1 MAKKVG
7 DTYVNLG
14 LKKGDFD
21 AGLKRAK
28 TGMREFERDTLDIKK
43 TLKGLAPAI
52 AGAFSVAAVAGFG
65 KAVLDAA
72 AEQDRA
78 TKTLAAAMQQ
88 AGTYTEAALQHNLDY
103 ASSLQRISTYGDE
116 AITGVQKMLIYFG
129 VEGRMLDDLTKATL
143 DLAAAKGMD
152 LKGAADL
159 VAKSVGSS
167 TNALSRYG
175 IQVEGDVG
183 STERLQMAVDN
194 ITELFGGA
202 AQAEAA
208 TYTGQVIQ
216 LTNAWGDLQEQLGD
230 MLIGPASQ
238 IIEWMKDGT
247 EWLQALITKYQEWSS
262 VNSIAIRGLRDELA
276 VLERDIATF
285 DPTIPGD
292 LAIIDRLQAEIDK
305 RRELIALYQ
314 QGGSGAAPAAEPA
327 AGRGAGT
334 AAGAAPEADPYWDKI
349 FAQHAGRRQRDSDL
363 DYQLWLSERERM
375 AAESARQIARDDE
388 MFAQHAARKRE
399 DVLLDENTAY
409 QSWLEERGRQTETMS
424 EAMKNAITGWGAHF
438 SSTLNDAV
446 WDADVSFASIA
457 ESFGRMITQMMIQKA
472 VVEPIMAKIF
482 PSARGNVFA
491 HGEIVPFARG
501 GVIDQPTIF
510 PMAKGLGLMGEA
522 GPEAVMPLARTS
534 SGDLGVRAEG
544 LAGAEPRV
552 EVNVYAPAGSAARV
566 EERQTAGG
574 KVIDVIIDEMMA
586 GQVRPG
592 SRFDRAMRGRYGL
605 APATTRR

>member
-7 DTYVNLG
+7 DTYINLG

-28 TGMREFERDTLDIKK
+28 TGLREFERDTLDITK
-43 TLKGLAPAI
+43 TLKGLGPAI

-88 AGTYTEAALQHNLDY
+88 AGTYTKEALQHNLDY
-103 ASSLQRISTYGDE
+103 ASSLQRITTYGDE
-116 AITGVQKMLIYFG
+116 AILGVQKMLTNFG
-129 VEGRMLDDLTKATL
+129 VEGRMLDELTKATL

-152 LKGAADL
+152 LQGAADL
-159 VAKSVGSS
+159 VAKAVGSS

-175 IQVEGDVG
+175 ITVEGAVG
-183 STERLQMAVDN
+183 STERAQMAVDN
-194 ITELFGGA
+194 ITKLFGGA

-238 IIEWMKDGT
+238 IVEWMKDGT
-247 EWLQALITKYQEWSS
+247 EWLQALINKYNEWSS
-262 VNSIAIRGLRDELA
+262 VNSIAVRGLRDEIAALQ
-276 VLERDIATF
+276 RDIATF
-285 DPTIPGD
+285 DPMIPGD
-292 LAIIDRLQAEIDK
+292 QAVIDRLQAEIDK

-314 QGGSGAAPAAEPA
+314 QGGSGAAPAAAP
-327 AGRGAGT
+327 
-334 AAGAAPEADPYWDKI
+334 APEADPYWDKI
-349 FAQHAGRRQRDSDL
+349 FAQHAGRRERDTDL
-363 DYQLWLSERERM
+363 NFQFWLSERERM

-399 DVLLDENTAY
+399 DVLIDENIAY

-424 EAMKNAITGWGAHF
+424 EAMKDAITGWGAHF

-472 VVEPIMAKIF
+472 VVEPIMGAFF

-544 LAGAEPRV
+544 LAVAEPRV
-552 EVNVYAPAGSAARV
+552 EVNVYAPAGSEARV

>member
-1 MAKKVG
+1 MSKKVG

-14 LKKGDFD
+14 LKKNDFD

-28 TGMREFERDTLDIKK
+28 NSLRNYERDTLAVGR
-43 TLKGLAPAI
+43 TLKTGFAALVS
-52 AGAFSVAAVAGFG
+52 AGVVAGM
-65 KAVLDAA
+65 KSTINAYAKQ
-72 AEQDRA
+72 EKMERM
-78 TKTLAAAMQQ
+78 LAAAMREKGIYTAQ
-88 AGTYTEAALQHNLDY
+88 ALKHNLEY
-103 ASSLQRISTYGDE
+103 ASSLQRLTAYGDE
-116 AITGVQKMLIYFG
+116 EILRAQRIFTNYAI
-129 VEGRMLDDLTKATL
+129 EGKMLDDLTRATL
-143 DLAAAKGMD
+143 DLAAAKEMD
-152 LKGAADL
+152 LKSAADL

-175 IQVEGDVG
+175 ITVEGAAG
-183 STERLQMAVDN
+183 STARMESAVAGITKLYAGTAQAAVDN
-194 ITELFGGA
+194 YEGQVAQLKNALGDTMEHLGSFFSIYARDVVSVSKEAVEAINEIIA
-202 AQAEAA
+202 AQKKLGAGDREA
-208 TYTGQVIQ
+208 V
-216 LTNAWGDLQEQLGD
+216 LMRE
-230 MLIGPASQ
+230 
-238 IIEWMKDGT
+238 IELLEK
-247 EWLQALITKYQEWSS
+247 K
-262 VNSIAIRGLRDELA
+262 IAIHDPLSFLPGRAAKVNDLKAQLA
-276 VLERDIATF
+276 DLKTTLENLEEIESATS
-285 DPTIPGD
+285 I
-292 LAIIDRLQAEIDK
+292 LEA
-305 RRELIALYQ
+305 RR
-314 QGGSGAAPAAEPA
+314 AAAAREA
-327 AGRGAGT
+327 
-334 AAGAAPEADPYWDKI
+334 AAGAAPGGDDPYMDNI
-349 FAQHAGRRQRDSDL
+349 FAQAAGRRQRDADL
-363 DYQLWLSERERM
+363 DYQLWLGERERM
-375 AAESARQIARDDE
+375 AAESARKIARDDE
-388 MFAQHAARKRE
+388 MFAQFAARKRE
-399 DVLLDENTAY
+399 DVLLDEYTAY
-409 QSWLEERGRQTETMS
+409 QTWLERNTEKTKTMS
-424 EAMKNAITGWGAHF
+424 ESMKDAITGWGAHF

-472 VVEPIMAKIF
+472 VVEPIMGAFF

-491 HGEIVPFARG
+491 RGEIVPFARG

-552 EVNVYAPAGSAARV
+552 EVNVYAPAGSEARV

>member
-28 TGMREFERDTLDIKK
+28 TGLREFERDTLASAK
-43 TLKGLAPAI
+43 
-52 AGAFSVAAVAGFG
+52 AVKAGFAALIGGSAALSVKRLTDAYG
-65 KAVLDAA
+65 KQ
-72 AEQDRA
+72 EKMERM
-78 TKTLAAAMQQ
+78 LAAAMREKGIYSAQ
-88 AGTYTEAALQHNLDY
+88 ALKRNLEY
-103 ASSLQRISTYGDE
+103 ATSLQRITAYGDE
-116 AITGVQKMLIYFG
+116 EIINAQRIFTAYRIEGEML
-129 VEGRMLDDLTKATL
+129 ERLTKATL
-143 DLAAAKGMD
+143 DLAAAKEMD

-167 TNALSRYG
+167 TNALARYG
-175 IQVEGDVG
+175 IAIEGG
-183 STERLQMAVDN
+183 ARSSERMQSAVDN
-194 ITELFGGA
+194 ISKLYSGS
-202 AQAEAA
+202 AQAAA
-208 TYTGQVIQ
+208 DGYLGKTTQ
-216 LTNAWGDLQEQLGD
+216 LSNAWGDLKETLGAF
-230 MLIGPASQ
+230 LAGPGGKH
-238 IIEWMKDGT
+238 IDWLKDAVVGT
-247 EWLQALITKYQEWSS
+247 DDYLKALQ
-262 VNSIAIRGLRDELA
+262 G
-276 VLERDIATF
+276 
-285 DPTIPGD
+285 
-292 LAIIDRLQAEIDK
+292 AEIDK
-305 RRELIALYQ
+305 VKQRIREVEHTLAEIGRVEASGGVEGWMYRFLFGERGEAEALARLHELQ
-314 QGGSGAAPAAEPA
+314 AVLAALEAKKGGGVSILEAR
-327 AGRGAGT
+327 RGAGP
-334 AAGAAPEADPYWDKI
+334 AAVSAPEADPYSDKI

-472 VVEPIMAKIF
+472 VVEPIMGAFF

-491 HGEIVPFARG
+491 RGEIVPFARG

-552 EVNVYAPAGSAARV
+552 EVNVYAPAGSEARV